1 METRNE
7 FLARMAKDNGII
19 FHWLACVPDEEDR
32 NRLKEE
38 VDRSEMFVFAPAM
51 FVYFKDEET
60 GTWMRGAFWFNPD
73 GSSNIIPI
81 TSDHMG
87 EDVDTILQNLEDR
100 TKGVALETISKQ
112 AEENE
117 EILG

>member
-1 METRNE
+1 
-7 FLARMAKDNGII
+7 
-19 FHWLACVPDEEDR
+19 
-32 NRLKEE
+32 
-38 VDRSEMFVFAPAM
+38 
-51 FVYFKDEET
+51 
-60 GTWMRGAFWFNPD
+60 
-73 GSSNIIPI
+73 
-81 TSDHMG
+81 MG